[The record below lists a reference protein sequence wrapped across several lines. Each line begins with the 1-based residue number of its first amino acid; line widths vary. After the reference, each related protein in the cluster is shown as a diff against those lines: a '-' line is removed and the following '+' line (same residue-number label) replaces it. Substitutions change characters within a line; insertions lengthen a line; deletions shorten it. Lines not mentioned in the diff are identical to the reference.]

1 MRKKMEWN
9 WEQLDAHTNRA
20 KVIGGWLV
28 RNEYVLPKEK
38 LCCVST
44 TFVPDRDHEWTIV
57 PALKEV
63 EAPKSTVRAADF
75 APK

>member
-1 MRKKMEWN
+1 MRKKIEWK
-9 WEQLDAHTNRA
+9 WEELDAHTNRV

-44 TFVPDRDHEWTIV
+44 IFVPDRDHEWHIQE
-57 PALKEV
+57 PFKE
-63 EAPKSTVRAADF
+63 EAPVKKSLAADF
-75 APK
+75 APA